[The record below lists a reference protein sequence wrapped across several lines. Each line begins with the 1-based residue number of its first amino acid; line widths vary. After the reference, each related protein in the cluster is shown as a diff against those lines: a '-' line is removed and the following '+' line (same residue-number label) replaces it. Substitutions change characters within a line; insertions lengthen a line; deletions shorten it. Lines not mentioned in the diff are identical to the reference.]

1 MFCIW
6 PPAASAR
13 RSLLAREFVGY
24 LGSLIGREKVHE
36 LRVWADAGAVSP
48 GHAAHAGDHPDRGR
62 SKRRSQR
69 LAAIIRVAKSAVF
82 MRR

>member
-1 MFCIW
+1 MAKVDAILFTIW

-36 LRVWADAGAVSP
+36 LRVWPDASSVSA
-48 GHAAHAGDHPDRGR
+48 GNAAHAGDDSDRE
-62 SKRRSQR
+62 
-69 LAAIIRVAKSAVF
+69 I
-82 MRR
+82 